1 MSIIDQVWK
10 QQVNP
15 DNVEETIQKAFYQ
28 IHHKNIDTIHE
39 VEEEHQWLSSS
50 FKKDSQVNINDKDKR
65 LTRSFQIDSE
75 IEN

>member
-50 FKKDSQVNINDKDKR
+50 FKKDS
-65 LTRSFQIDSE
+65 
-75 IEN
+75 